1 MTDDICNIWKDRQD
15 PKIFPTDSYPVYV
28 RELLSPQYTGDDIIL
43 QLYRGERLPTG
54 KEQWRLAK
62 SYKRQYM
69 MDGNRLIKRDWQFE
83 SDDDEG
89 EDLGSDVIDEDYE
102 DELEEGEQRQL
113 TEEEL
118 LIQQA
123 EGLR

>member
-1 MTDDICNIWKDRQD
+1 M
-15 PKIFPTDSYPVYV
+15 
-28 RELLSPQYTGDDIIL
+28 RELISPQYTGDDIVL

-62 SYKRQYM
+62 SFKRQYM
-69 MDGNRLIKRDWQFE
+69 YDGNKLIKRDWE
-83 SDDDEG
+83 YASDDDEG

-102 DELEEGEQRQL
+102 DELEEGEERKK

-118 LIQQA
+118 MMEELGIK
-123 EGLR
+123 